1 MKFISQFRR
10 FGAAVLALGLAAGAL
25 HAQEAGA
32 PTAPHSAT
40 DNPAPTPTPT
50 PTPSPSTASVPEPAD
65 ANALKPVEIRA
76 NRETEERRQ
85 STAAKIVVGREEIE
99 RYGDSTLGELFKRL
113 PGVTTSG
120 RPGHGGA
127 PRMRGMGSGY
137 TQILI
142 DGEPAARG
150 FSTDDIA
157 PEQVERIEIF
167 RAPTAE
173 TGARAIAGTINIVT
187 RGGYTKTLNNATAG
201 VGVENGRATPGAS
214 WSRNDSVD
222 GVIYN
227 VSVSVMHSERNND
240 QNKATTSEN
249 LDTGALQN
257 LAETTSA
264 SSQRNMLHANGRLQW
279 NSAAGDAFTL
289 SPMLIVSQGTGQSS
303 SLLSQTGGDLPY
315 ASSLGSSASRFQLL
329 RSAGTWA
336 RTLEGGSKL
345 LLSASLGQGQWHY
358 ESQSAN
364 SGGSTAGVASAAS
377 LLSQQS
383 DQQDTTLSGSAKL
396 TQSIADKHSL
406 VSGVE
411 IESNQRNE
419 SASTLQNGQS
429 PLSDY
434 DGNLLA
440 SNQRLA
446 VYSQDEWEID
456 PHWAAHAGLRWE
468 GIRTVGST
476 AVGAEQVSNQS
487 EVLTPLLHAVWRP
500 DLAVKD
506 QWRLSLTRSYRAP
519 SLGNLIAR
527 PTLNTTYPSGS
538 NTVLQ
543 PDTAGNPKLLPE
555 LAVGVDLAF
564 EHYLP
569 KGGLLSANVFVR
581 QISNTMRS
589 QTALETV
596 SWSDV
601 QRWVSRMQNVGNAT
615 SQGLELEAKLRL
627 SEWLPQA
634 PAVDLRTN
642 LSLFRSSV
650 DGVPGPYNRIDQ
662 QPDGTANLGADYAVR
677 GWPLRLSSNLAYTPG
692 YTTQVNATD
701 QVFQSDKLV
710 ADASVLWIWSP
721 RAQLRLSA
729 SNLTARN
736 YLSGTRLLS
745 SNSAGQSLR
754 DTTLST
760 APTATNLQAKLELK
774 L

>member
-1 MKFISQFRR
+1 MKFISQPRR
-10 FGAAVLALGLAAGAL
+10 FGVTVLALGLAVGAL
-25 HAQEAGA
+25 HAQEAGTSAAPNSATENPAPA
-32 PTAPHSAT
+32 PTAS
-40 DNPAPTPTPT
+40 PTP
-50 PTPSPSTASVPEPAD
+50 ASVPAPAD
-65 ANALKPVEIRA
+65 PTALKPVEIRA

-113 PGVTTSG
+113 PGVTTGG

-142 DGEPAARG
+142 DGQPAARG

-201 VGVENGRATPGAS
+201 VGLENGRATPGAS
-214 WSRNDSVD
+214 WSRNDTVD
-222 GVIYN
+222 GVVYN

-240 QNKATTSEN
+240 QHKATTSEN

-264 SSQRNMLHANGRLQW
+264 SSERNVLHANGRLQW
-279 NSAAGDAFTL
+279 SSAAGDAFTL

-303 SLLSQTGGDLPY
+303 SLLSQTGGDLAY

-336 RTLEGGSKL
+336 RKLEGGSKL
-345 LLSASLGQGQWHY
+345 LLSATLGQAQWRY

-364 SGGSTAGVASAAS
+364 SGGSTAGVPNLTRTLA
-377 LLSQQS
+377 QQS
-383 DQQDTTLSGSAKL
+383 EQQDTTLSGSAKL

-411 IESNQRNE
+411 IESNQRDE
-419 SASTLQNGQS
+419 TASTQQDSLVA
-429 PLSDY
+429 LIDF
-434 DGNLLA
+434 DGTLRA

-446 VYSQDEWEID
+446 LYSQDEWEIN
-456 PHWAAHAGLRWE
+456 PHWAAHVGMRWE
-468 GIRTVGST
+468 GIRTVGSPT
-476 AVGAEQVSNQS
+476 VSDPQVSNQS
-487 EVLTPLLHAVWRP
+487 EVLTPLLHTVWRP

-527 PTLNTTYPSGS
+527 PTLNTAYPSGS
-538 NTVLQ
+538 NTALQ
-543 PDTAGNPKLLPE
+543 PDTAGNPNLLPE

-569 KGGLLSANVFVR
+569 KGGLLSANAFVR
-581 QISNTMRS
+581 QISNTMRT

-601 QRWVSRMQNVGNAT
+601 QRWVSRTQNVGNAT
-615 SQGLELEAKLRL
+615 SQGLEIEAKLRL
-627 SEWLPQA
+627 TEWLPQA
-634 PAVDLRTN
+634 PAVDLRAN

-754 DTTLST
+754 DATLST

>member
-1 MKFISQFRR
+1 MKFISQPRR

-25 HAQEAGA
+25 RAQEAGA
-32 PTAPHSAT
+32 PTAPNSPT
-40 DNPAPTPTPT
+40 ENPAPAPTAPPTP
-50 PTPSPSTASVPEPAD
+50 ASAPAPAD
-65 ANALKPVEIRA
+65 PAALKPVEIRA

-142 DGEPAARG
+142 DGQPAARG

-201 VGVENGRATPGAS
+201 VGVENGRTTPGAS
-214 WSRNDSVD
+214 WSRNDTVD
-222 GVIYN
+222 GLVYH

-264 SSQRNMLHANGRLQW
+264 SSQRNVLHANGRLQW

-336 RTLEGGSKL
+336 RKLEGGSKL
-345 LLSASLGQGQWHY
+345 LLSATLGQAQWRY

-364 SGGSTAGVASAAS
+364 SGGSTAGVDRTAS

-383 DQQDTTLSGSAKL
+383 GQQDTTLSGSAKL

-411 IESNQRNE
+411 IESNQRDE

-440 SNQRLA
+440 SSQRLA
-446 VYSQDEWEID
+446 VYSQDEWEIN
-456 PHWAAHAGLRWE
+456 PHWAAHVGLRWE
-468 GIRTVGST
+468 GIRTLGST

-506 QWRLSLTRSYRAP
+506 QFRLSLTRSYRAP

-538 NTVLQ
+538 NTALQ
-543 PDTAGNPKLLPE
+543 PDSAGNPNLLPE

-596 SWSDV
+596 PWSDV
-601 QRWVSRMQNVGNAT
+601 QRWVTRTQNVGNAT

-634 PAVDLRTN
+634 PAVDLRAN

-662 QPDGTANLGADYAVR
+662 QPDGSANLGADYAVR

-692 YTTQVNATD
+692 YTTQVNASD

-754 DTTLST
+754 DATLST

>member
-1 MKFISQFRR
+1 MKFISQPRR

-25 HAQEAGA
+25 RAQEAGA
-32 PTAPHSAT
+32 PTAPNSPT
-40 DNPAPTPTPT
+40 ENPAPTAPPTP
-50 PTPSPSTASVPEPAD
+50 ASVPAPAD
-65 ANALKPVEIRA
+65 PAALKPVEIRA

-127 PRMRGMGSGY
+127 PRMRGMGSSY

-142 DGEPAARG
+142 DGQPAARG

-173 TGARAIAGTINIVT
+173 TGTRAIAGTINIVT
-187 RGGYTKTLNNATAG
+187 RGGYTKTLNNATAD
-201 VGVENGRATPGAS
+201 VGVENGRTTPGAS
-214 WSRNDSVD
+214 WSRNDTVD
-222 GVIYN
+222 GLVYN

-264 SSQRNMLHANGRLQW
+264 SSQRNVLHANGRLQW

-303 SLLSQTGGDLPY
+303 SLLSQTGGDLAY

-336 RTLEGGSKL
+336 RKLEGGSKL
-345 LLSASLGQGQWHY
+345 LLSASLGQAQWRY

-364 SGGSTAGVASAAS
+364 SGGGTAGVDRTAS

-383 DQQDTTLSGSAKL
+383 GQQDTTLSGSAKL

-411 IESNQRNE
+411 IESNQRDE

-440 SNQRLA
+440 SSQRLA
-446 VYSQDEWEID
+446 VYSQDEWEIN

-476 AVGAEQVSNQS
+476 AVGAEQISNQS

-506 QWRLSLTRSYRAP
+506 QFRLSLTRSYRAP

-538 NTVLQ
+538 NTALQ
-543 PDTAGNPKLLPE
+543 PDSAGNPNLLPE

-589 QTALETV
+589 QTALEPV
-596 SWSDV
+596 PWSDV
-601 QRWVSRMQNVGNAT
+601 QRWVTRTQNVGNAT

-662 QPDGTANLGADYAVR
+662 QPDGSANLGADYAVR

-692 YTTQVNATD
+692 YTTQVNASD

-754 DTTLST
+754 DATLST

>member
-1 MKFISQFRR
+1 M
-10 FGAAVLALGLAAGAL
+10 
-25 HAQEAGA
+25 
-32 PTAPHSAT
+32 
-40 DNPAPTPTPT
+40 
-50 PTPSPSTASVPEPAD
+50 
-65 ANALKPVEIRA
+65 EIRA

-345 LLSASLGQGQWHY
+345 LLSASLGQGQWRY

-662 QPDGTANLGADYAVR
+662 QPDGSANLGADYAVR

-754 DTTLST
+754 DATLST

>member
-1 MKFISQFRR
+1 
-10 FGAAVLALGLAAGAL
+10 
-25 HAQEAGA
+25 
-32 PTAPHSAT
+32 
-40 DNPAPTPTPT
+40 
-50 PTPSPSTASVPEPAD
+50 
-65 ANALKPVEIRA
+65 
-76 NRETEERRQ
+76 
-85 STAAKIVVGREEIE
+85 VVGREEIE

-113 PGVTTSG
+113 PGVTTGG

-142 DGEPAARG
+142 DGQPAARG

-201 VGVENGRATPGAS
+201 VGLENGRATPGAS
-214 WSRNDSVD
+214 WSRNDTVD
-222 GVIYN
+222 GVVYN

-240 QNKATTSEN
+240 QHKATTSEN

-264 SSQRNMLHANGRLQW
+264 SSERNVLHANGRLQW
-279 NSAAGDAFTL
+279 SSAAGDAFTL

-303 SLLSQTGGDLPY
+303 SLLSQTGGDLAY

-336 RTLEGGSKL
+336 RKLEGGSKL
-345 LLSASLGQGQWHY
+345 LLSATLGQAQWRY

-364 SGGSTAGVASAAS
+364 SGGSTAGVDRTAS
-377 LLSQQS
+377 LLSQRS
-383 DQQDTTLSGSAKL
+383 DQQDTTVSGSAKL

-411 IESNQRNE
+411 IESSQRDE

-440 SNQRLA
+440 SSQRLA
-446 VYSQDEWEID
+446 FYSQDEWEIN

-476 AVGAEQVSNQS
+476 AVGAEQISNQS

-527 PTLNTTYPSGS
+527 PTLNTVYPSGS
-538 NTVLQ
+538 NTALQ
-543 PDTAGNPKLLPE
+543 PDTAGNPNLLPE

-596 SWSDV
+596 SMSGSDV
-601 QRWVSRMQNVGNAT
+601 QRWVSRTQNVGNAT
-615 SQGLELEAKLRL
+615 SQGLEIEAKLRL
-627 SEWLPQA
+627 TEWLPQA
-634 PAVDLRTN
+634 PAVDLRAN

-754 DTTLST
+754 DATLST

>member
-1 MKFISQFRR
+1 M
-10 FGAAVLALGLAAGAL
+10 
-25 HAQEAGA
+25 
-32 PTAPHSAT
+32 
-40 DNPAPTPTPT
+40 
-50 PTPSPSTASVPEPAD
+50 
-65 ANALKPVEIRA
+65 EIRA

-99 RYGDSTLGELFKRL
+99 RFGDSTLGELFKRL

-222 GVIYN
+222 GVVYN

-240 QNKATTSEN
+240 QNKSTTSEN

-345 LLSASLGQGQWHY
+345 LLSASLGQGQWRY

-364 SGGSTAGVASAAS
+364 SGGSTAGVASAAR

-538 NTVLQ
+538 NTALQ
-543 PDTAGNPKLLPE
+543 PDSAGNPNLLPE

-662 QPDGTANLGADYAVR
+662 QPDGSANLGADYAVR

>member
-1 MKFISQFRR
+1 M
-10 FGAAVLALGLAAGAL
+10 
-25 HAQEAGA
+25 
-32 PTAPHSAT
+32 
-40 DNPAPTPTPT
+40 
-50 PTPSPSTASVPEPAD
+50 
-65 ANALKPVEIRA
+65 EIRA

-222 GVIYN
+222 GVVYN

-240 QNKATTSEN
+240 QNKSTTSEN

-345 LLSASLGQGQWHY
+345 LLSASLGQGQWRY

-364 SGGSTAGVASAAS
+364 SGGSTAGVASAAR

-538 NTVLQ
+538 NTALQ
-543 PDTAGNPKLLPE
+543 PDSAGNPNLLPE

-662 QPDGTANLGADYAVR
+662 QPDGSANLGADYAVR

-754 DTTLST
+754 DATLST